1 MTEVR
6 FDGGEVRRVGRSA
19 WTGHL
24 RRPLLLVAIMI
35 LCGFAYLAGIWS
47 GMQGGMSCTVTSPGQ
62 IVCGDADGSPPPQR
76 PPVPPQESG
85 SA

>member
-6 FDGGEVRRVGRSA
+6 FDGGEVRAGGRSA
-19 WTGHL
+19 WTGRL
-24 RRPLLLVAIMI
+24 RRPLLLVAVML

-47 GMQGGMSCTVTSPGQ
+47 GMHGGMTCTVTSPGQ
-62 IVCGDADGSPPPQR
+62 IVCGDANETPPATPAPPPD
-76 PPVPPQESG
+76 ESG